1 MKENL
6 LGTIIW
12 SIATFYYHK
21 NDENNE
27 FSYFKNKNWGINM
40 LNIQDVS
47 HLSKRSKKHI
57 TVFVESVR
65 KR

>member
-1 MKENL
+1 MKEKL

-12 SIATFYYHK
+12 SIATFYYSRMMEIMNLAILK
-21 NDENNE
+21 IKIGEV
-27 FSYFKNKNWGINM
+27 NM

-57 TVFVESVR
+57 TVS
-65 KR
+65 

>member
-12 SIATFYYHK
+12 SIATFYYSRMMK
-21 NDENNE
+21 IMNLAIL
-27 FSYFKNKNWGINM
+27 KIKIGKVNM

-47 HLSKRSKKHI
+47 HL
-57 TVFVESVR
+57 
-65 KR
+65 

>member
-12 SIATFYYHK
+12 SIATFYYSRMMK
-21 NDENNE
+21 IMNLAIL
-27 FSYFKNKNWGINM
+27 KIKIGGVNM

-47 HLSKRSKKHI
+47 HLSKKSKKHI
-57 TVFVESVR
+57 TVS
-65 KR
+65 